1 MKITVVIP
9 AAGSGKRFGE
19 NKQLKILGDRPLV
32 FHTLKPF
39 IDSELIN
46 EIVVV
51 APKNDVQ
58 QLSRELKS
66 MISVKSV
73 MVVAG
78 GNTRQK
84 SVFNGLKAAS
94 DSSELICVHDAV
106 RPFVTKELIEKAVNA
121 CSEHDGVIVAQSS
134 TDTIKKVMDDQILE
148 TLPRETIWRAQTPQI
163 FSKSAL
169 QEGLKM
175 AEDENIQGTDE
186 ASLLERIGYQVGFV
200 EGSSLNIKITTEE
213 DWVFAEAIFNHIQH
227 D

>member
-134 TDTIKKVMDDQILE
+134 TDTIKKVMDDQIMG
-148 TLPRETIWRAQTPQI
+148 TLPRETIWRAQTPQV

-169 QEGLKM
+169 QEALKM